1 MPRLSEEEPGHEA
14 STKPTMIV
22 LYSLP
27 KKGKGTLRVKGFDE
41 LSSPGGPGTSLVLT
55 PKGILNIPDN
65 FKRGG
70 SVYMIIKQ
78 KIIEI
83 IVGVYTKLL

>member
-1 MPRLSEEEPGHEA
+1 MPRLSEDKPGHEV

-27 KKGKGTLRVKGFDE
+27 KKGKGTLRVKSFDE
-41 LSSPGGPGTSLVLT
+41 LSSPSGPGISLALT
-55 PKGILNIPDN
+55 PKGIIPDN

-70 SVYMIIKQ
+70 SVYIMIL
-78 KIIEI
+78 E
-83 IVGVYTKLL
+83 

>member
-1 MPRLSEEEPGHEA
+1 
-14 STKPTMIV
+14 MIV
-22 LYSLP
+22 LYSRP

-70 SVYMIIKQ
+70 SVYNMHMIIEQ
-78 KIIEI
+78 EIIEI

>member
-1 MPRLSEEEPGHEA
+1 MRLA

-55 PKGILNIPDN
+55 PKGIIPDN

-70 SVYMIIKQ
+70 SFYNRIKD
-78 KIIEI
+78 
-83 IVGVYTKLL
+83 Y